1 MFFFILQV
9 TDLRRGL
16 NTIHSAANE
25 VRGSAKL
32 KRIMQTILSL
42 GNALNHGTA
51 RGEHIS
57 ITVRLPNTVFIS
69 KRDIGSIQEF
79 EFASAFFFIY
89 FFSFDRLSYRISP
102 G

>member
-1 MFFFILQV
+1 MHVGDFPLTLACYTFQ
-9 TDLRRGL
+9 
-16 NTIHSAANE
+16 

-57 ITVRLPNTVFIS
+57 IAVRLPNSV
-69 KRDIGSIQEF
+69 
-79 EFASAFFFIY
+79 Y
-89 FFSFDRLSYRISP
+89 FREKSWFYLRL
-102 G
+102 